1 MPIASPASNS
11 LAGWFAD
18 RPTSAYARKVGW
30 LFDIITDWL
39 WIELVDRI
47 SQGKPWWVWALWA
60 CSPVMVVGL
69 LFGAFW
75 LSLR

>member
-1 MPIASPASNS
+1 
-11 LAGWFAD
+11 
-18 RPTSAYARKVGW
+18 VGW

-39 WIELVDRI
+39 WIEFVDRI